1 MKSSACVVVLAAGR
15 GRRFGGPGHK
25 LQQPFARASV
35 LGTTLAAVRA
45 SCLPM
50 VVVTV
55 AELQDEVMQHASV
68 RDTLLIPD
76 SEARQGMARS
86 IAAGV
91 SSRAQA
97 SGWLIL
103 PADMPL
109 IQPETLNRVAEALP
123 GHACVVPYHGG
134 RRGHPVAFSA
144 ELYSELMAL
153 SGDEGARRLLLRYP
167 AREIDVDDAGIL
179 MDIDT
184 QQDLQLARQRAAG

>member
-1 MKSSACVVVLAAGR
+1 
-15 GRRFGGPGHK
+15 
-25 LQQPFARASV
+25 
-35 LGTTLAAVRA
+35 
-45 SCLPM
+45 
-50 VVVTV
+50 
-55 AELQDEVMQHASV
+55 
-68 RDTLLIPD
+68 
-76 SEARQGMARS
+76 
-86 IAAGV
+86 
-91 SSRAQA
+91 
-97 SGWLIL
+97 
-103 PADMPL
+103 MPL